1 MACKIIFPETGNI
14 VEVRLNGEL
23 TFETFRDM
31 HADLFY
37 GGQWR
42 TGMNLLAIIE
52 KGADMTGVD
61 AKRLRNA
68 FREEVERL
76 HALRGPDYK
85 VAWVAEEPSSEPL
98 LLKWQSMPF
107 VNGAYDLEIFRDRG
121 EAREWLE
128 TFAAD
133 WPEFYSPAQLA
144 RRA

>member
-1 MACKIIFPETGNI
+1 MTYEISFPAIGNI
-14 VEVRLNGEL
+14 VEVRFNGEL
-23 TFETFRDM
+23 TFESFRDM

-52 KGADMTGVD
+52 KGSDLTGVD
-61 AKRLRNA
+61 KKRLQNA
-68 FREEVERL
+68 FRGEVERL

-85 VAWVAEEPSSEPL
+85 VAWVAEEPSSQSL

-107 VNGAYDLEIFRDRG
+107 VNGAYDLEIFRDRN
-121 EAREWLE
+121 EARAWLE

-133 WPEFYSPAQLA
+133 WPEFYKPAQLA

>member
-42 TGMNLLAIIE
+42 TGMNLMAIIE
-52 KGADMTGVD
+52 DGSDPSGIDTKQ
-61 AKRLRNA
+61 LRNA
-68 FREEVERL
+68 FRDEVERL
-76 HALRGPDYK
+76 HTLRGPDYK
-85 VAWVAEEPSSEPL
+85 AAWVVEDARILPL
-98 LLKWQSMPF
+98 LQTWQSMPF